1 MSRLIDVFHSI
12 FVYPFRFKSFGK
24 RSKIVSPMTL
34 RGERYMEVGNNVY
47 VAHSAYMA
55 VDTRY
60 PGYIRIEDGCH
71 IGHLNHIVSASSIVI
86 EKDVLTA
93 DRVTILDASHQYC
106 DITLPIVK
114 QPLEK
119 LRQITIGEG
128 SWIGEN
134 VCVLSASIGKH
145 CVIGANSVVIE
156 DIPDYSVAVG
166 APARVIKQYDSQT
179 KSWKKV

>member
-24 RSKIVSPMTL
+24 RSKIVSPMTM
-34 RGERYMEVGNNVY
+34 RGEKYIEVGDKVY
-47 VAHSAYMA
+47 VAHSVYLV
-55 VDTRY
+55 VDTRN
-60 PGYIRIEDGCH
+60 PGYIRIENGCH

-93 DRVTILDASHQYC
+93 DRVTILDASHQYR

-119 LRQITIGEG
+119 LRQVTIGEG

-145 CVIGANSVVIE
+145 CVIGANSVVVD
-156 DIPDYSVAVG
+156 DIPDYSIAVG

>member
-1 MSRLIDVFHSI
+1 MSRLVDVFHSL
-12 FVYPFRFKSFGK
+12 FVYPFKFKSFGK

-34 RGERYMEVGNNVY
+34 RGERFMEVGNNVY
-47 VAHSAYMA
+47 VAHSVYMA

-71 IGHLNHIVSASSIVI
+71 VGHLNHIVSASSIII

-93 DRVTILDASHQYC
+93 DRVTILDASHQYS

-114 QPLEK
+114 QPLER
-119 LRQITIGEG
+119 LRQVTIGEG
-128 SWIGEN
+128 SWLGEN
-134 VCVLSASIGKH
+134 VCVLGASIGKH
-145 CVIGANSVVIE
+145 CVIGANSVVLD
-156 DIPDYSVAVG
+156 DIPDYSIAVG
-166 APARVIKQYDSQT
+166 SPARVIKQFDAQT

>member
-12 FVYPFRFKSFGK
+12 FVYPFRFISFGN

-34 RGERYMEVGNNVY
+34 RGVRYMKVGNDVY
-47 VAHSAYMA
+47 IAHSVYMA
-55 VDTRY
+55 VDARY

-71 IGHLNHIVSASSIVI
+71 LGHLNHIVSASSIVI

-106 DITLPIVK
+106 DVTQPIVK

-119 LRQITIGEG
+119 LCQVTIGEG
-128 SWIGEN
+128 SWLGEN
-134 VCVLSASIGKH
+134 VCVLGASVGKH
-145 CVIGANSVVIE
+145 CVIGANSVVID
-156 DIPDYSVAVG
+156 DIPDYSIAVG
-166 APARVIKQYDSQT
+166 APARVIKQYDRQT